1 MTNTVLEKKGSIHPS
16 AVIHPSAEIGEGVI
30 IGPNV
35 VIGEGVKLGNGT
47 RVSILNYRFRTSGF
61 GLQRR
66 ADKSC
71 YRR

>member
-1 MTNTVLEKKGSIHPS
+1 MTNTVLEKKCSIHPS

-47 RVSILNYRFRTSGF
+47 RVIVVSDLVWNNSGLLKKFR
-61 GLQRR
+61 
-66 ADKSC
+66 KMN
-71 YRR
+71 